1 MSYIGILTVV
11 SDNENVTPD
20 TDPPVA
26 TCYVDGM
33 EDATAP
39 TVTEISTGV
48 YRVSVTP
55 TTSGNVVEVLATVI
69 VDTLTQVVPVDV
81 CSTDG
86 VSANVVKWLGDTP
99 AALAASYV
107 QSHVSSI
114 GSGESS
120 EAAATSL
127 AIAAN
132 AGIALESTL
141 GTPADTDLATDIAAI
156 NTALSS
162 TNVTVTFT
170 SPVAEDN
177 TVEIYEGADYSGTRA
192 LSWTYTGIDLT
203 AANITLRLQKTAG
216 YEQETSTGL
225 SFAGAAAADGDD
237 WTVTVEMDADDTG
250 SLDGHP
256 GNARNYRY
264 QVIATIAGE
273 TIVLIAGY
281 ATVKPLILLAS

>member
-1 MSYIGILTVV
+1 MAYTGILTVV
-11 SDNENVTPD
+11 SGGENVTPD

-26 TCYVDGM
+26 TCYVDGV

-86 VSANVVKWLGDTP
+86 VSANVVNWLGDTP

-114 GSGESS
+114 GSGGS

-156 NTALSS
+156 NTALAS
-162 TNVTVTFT
+162 TNVTVAFS

-203 AANITLRLQKTAG
+203 AATITLRLQKTAG

-281 ATVKPLILLAS
+281 ATVKPLISLAS